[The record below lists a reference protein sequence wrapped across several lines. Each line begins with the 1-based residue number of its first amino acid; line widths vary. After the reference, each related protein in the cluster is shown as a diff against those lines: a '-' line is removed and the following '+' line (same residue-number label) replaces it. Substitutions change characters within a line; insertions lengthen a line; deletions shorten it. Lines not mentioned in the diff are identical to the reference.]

1 MSSENAP
8 WICPSIST
16 GVDQDSDFL
25 LNLDLDPIH
34 VGTDPDPRI
43 RTTDLRIQFRI
54 RNFFSKFF
62 SFLLFKCSFT
72 SKIKSQKMAKIV
84 KK

>member
-25 LNLDLDPIH
+25 LNLDLDPLH

-43 RTTDLRIQFRI
+43 RTTDLRIQFWI
-54 RNFFSKFF
+54 RKFF
-62 SFLLFKCSFT
+62 FEVFLLLTF
-72 SKIKSQKMAKIV
+72 
-84 KK
+84 